1 VHFAID
7 AAFVLVMV
15 VIAFIDLDTKLIL
28 HKVTVPAI
36 VVFYAA
42 SLYDHAWWEGL
53 LGIAIG
59 FGVPWL
65 IGTLY
70 FWLRKREGLGV
81 GAGIRLAVVGALLG
95 WRGVVTTLFLG
106 SLVGSVIMI
115 IALLAKKH
123 KAGDELPFGP
133 FLAFAA
139 VFALLAEPWI
149 TIGFRLYHITE

>member
-1 VHFAID
+1 GGTFATAEARYVHFAID
-7 AAFVLVMV
+7 AAFVVVMV

-28 HKVTVPAI
+28 HKVTLPAI

-53 LGIAIG
+53 VGIAIG

-70 FWLRKREGLGV
+70 LWIRKREGLGLGDGV
-81 GAGIRLAVVGALLG
+81 LLAVVGALLG
-95 WRGVVTTLFLG
+95 WHGVVTTLFIG
-106 SLVGSVIMI
+106 SFVGSVIMT
-115 IALLAKKH
+115 IALVLKKH
-123 KAGDELPFGP
+123 QRDEELPFGP

-139 VFALLAEPWI
+139 VFALFAEPW
-149 TIGFRLYHITE
+149 